1 MLVAE
6 LPITEYLRA
15 IQIQADILEKKL
27 RSGAPDILLLL
38 EHPPTITLGK
48 RGNQSDLRI
57 PAERLAAMGVAVH
70 STDRG
75 GEATYHGPGQVVC
88 YPIMDLKP
96 HRMRIRDFVAGLEE
110 TIIRTLD
117 HFGVK
122 GFRQAKKVGVW
133 TGPREKIASIG
144 VRIRRGVTSH
154 GLSLNVNMSGDPA
167 DLIIV
172 CGMPDARMV
181 NLSQFLDHPL
191 DVKDVKQVLA
201 DSFGTVFGV
210 DLQRSSLQEANL
222 M

>member
-1 MLVAE
+1 
-6 LPITEYLRA
+6 
-15 IQIQADILEKKL
+15 
-27 RSGAPDILLLL
+27 
-38 EHPPTITLGK
+38 
-48 RGNQSDLRI
+48 
-57 PAERLAAMGVAVH
+57 
-70 STDRG
+70 
-75 GEATYHGPGQVVC
+75 
-88 YPIMDLKP
+88 
-96 HRMRIRDFVAGLEE
+96 MRIRGFVAGLEE

-172 CGMPDARMV
+172 CGMPDVRMV
-181 NLSQFLDHPL
+181 SLSQFLDRPP